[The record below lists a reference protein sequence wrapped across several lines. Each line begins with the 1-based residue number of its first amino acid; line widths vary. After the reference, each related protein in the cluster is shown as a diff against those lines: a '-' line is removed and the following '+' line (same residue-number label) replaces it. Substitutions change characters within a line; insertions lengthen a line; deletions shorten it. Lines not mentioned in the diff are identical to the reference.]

1 MAEMTLAE
9 KARAARKA
17 AEDATA
23 PPKGDGSKPKKSL
36 ADRAK
41 EIRAGNDIVDAS
53 KETAGEASDVGSMA
67 DAAISFGSGIP
78 RGILSLLGI
87 PGSLEAA
94 GKESEYEAA
103 KKLYALPESEKAK
116 FRDMQF
122 YGRPVDMGRFFDK
135 PPVQRP
141 RSGLPT
147 MEEVI
152 SGTASMLPE
161 SLQPAL
167 TYEPKTAYG
176 RIARTAGEFTG
187 GALIPGGLT
196 SSTLKAAAPYS
207 AVGALAGAAEEVE
220 PGYGGI
226 LGMGLTVPV
235 AVMQAKKGRA
245 TKILEDIKS
254 ARPEAL
260 ALQAAG
266 KQVGVPLSAA
276 ETLGSEQV
284 KTLAEQ
290 AAKQPS
296 AARILDPMIEA
307 RATQI
312 PEAIERG
319 LLEVSTP
326 IEAPLGVSRQASKAA
341 EKAVKEAKGV
351 RSDAVD
357 ALYKRAKT
365 QNIEPS
371 SIQKVVDKAE
381 SEKVN
386 RSPAVQKEIDD
397 YIKQLFDKD
406 GNPITNLGALDD
418 IYATTR
424 DAQFIP
430 VTTKAEAG
438 KAKASGAVAKIN
450 KELKAVTNVNDDLR
464 AARELFEAE
473 SETFATKVGDTGVE
487 SIAKAG
493 SNPNAVISA
502 ISGPKAR
509 AGTIKSVADQLNKQD
524 KTVFPKVARYYFEE
538 ASSKA
543 LKDKPVER
551 AFRFVDSVRGTKLK
565 KQNFDAIISGVARAK
580 GRNEERV
587 VRAANKLMDVL
598 KATEE
603 TKALRSSSG
612 VTEPVKAEGGLL
624 SRGLLGITDTISDKM
639 RNMGA
644 KKFYKQF
651 AEAMVSDD
659 SIEALEKLA
668 RTNATR
674 DQYAAFLNSLIVSSR
689 EPTGGLLAGEQDTWY
704 K

>member
-1 MAEMTLAE
+1 MDD
-9 KARAARKA
+9 AAKRFLKKQKEA
-17 AEDATA
+17 DKELEVSSKVNAKTQDVSAVGDV
-23 PPKGDGSKPKKSL
+23 PKS
-36 ADRAK
+36 
-41 EIRAGNDIVDAS
+41 
-53 KETAGEASDVGSMA
+53 VGSG
-67 DAAISFGSGIP
+67 FLKG
-78 RGILSLLGI
+78 LVGI
-87 PGSLEAA
+87 PGVPGSIEEILKNLAYSSSQKA
-94 GKESEYEAA
+94 
-103 KKLYALPESEKAK
+103 YALPESEKAQV
-116 FRDMQF
+116 RDLEIL
-122 YGRPVDMGRFFDK
+122 GSPVGAMVDK
-135 PPVQRP
+135 PPVKPTQY
-141 RSGLPT
+141 LPT
-147 MEEVI
+147 YSDVI
-152 SGTASMLPE
+152 SGAASMLPE
-161 SLQPAL
+161 SLKPAL
-167 TYEPKTAYG
+167 TYEPKTAPG
-176 RIARTAGEFTG
+176 RIAGIAGEFTG
-187 GALIPGGLT
+187 GALFPGSLT
-196 SSTLKAAAPYS
+196 KNVLKNVLPYT
-207 AVGALAGAAEEVE
+207 AVGATAGTIEEVA
-220 PGYGGI
+220 PGYGGPA
-226 LGMGLTVPV
+226 GMALTVPV
-235 AVMQAKKGRA
+235 ALVQARKGRA

-254 ARPEAL
+254 AGPEAL
-260 ALQAAG
+260 ALQTAG
-266 KQVGVPLSAA
+266 KEVGVPLSAA

-307 RATQI
+307 RATQV

-326 IEAPLGVSRQASKAA
+326 IKAPLEVSRQASKTA
-341 EKAVKEAKGV
+341 EKAVKEAKKV

-371 SIQKVVDKAE
+371 SIQQIVAKAE
-381 SEKVN
+381 ELKAN

-430 VTTKAEAG
+430 VTTRADAG
-438 KAKASGAVAKIN
+438 PAKASDAVTKIN

-464 AARELFEAE
+464 AAREIFEAE
-473 SETFATKVGDTGVE
+473 SETLATKVGDTGVE

-493 SNPNAVISA
+493 SNPTAVISA

-580 GRNEERV
+580 GKNEERV

-603 TKALRSSSG
+603 TKALRTPSG
-612 VTEPVKAEGGLL
+612 ATEPVKAEGGLL
-624 SRGLLGITDTISDKM
+624 SRGALGITETISNKI

-644 KKFYKQF
+644 KRFYKQF
-651 AEAMVSDD
+651 AEAMVADD
-659 SIEALEKLA
+659 SIKALEKLA

-674 DQYAAFLNSLIVSSR
+674 DQYAAFLNTLIVPAR
-689 EPTGGLLAGEQDTWY
+689 DTTGGLLAGD
-704 K
+704 